1 MAGAKLD
8 ATHKL
13 EAGAPVVV
21 GIRPEH
27 LVLSDDGLA
36 MEVKAVEWLGYESLI
51 TADLVDVGAAQ
62 RSARDAAD
70 DGDSNDAGT
79 TSLVGDAVVDS
90 DDPEQVG
97 ATRRRV
103 ILRAAGRVD
112 ARNGEIIRATPQPGA
127 VQLFDADTGVHL

>member
-1 MAGAKLD
+1 
-8 ATHKL
+8 
-13 EAGAPVVV
+13 
-21 GIRPEH
+21 
-27 LVLSDDGLA
+27 